1 MYEIK
6 IVTHMAAAHQLRGYE
21 GGCEK
26 LHGHNWK
33 IEVYVTGK
41 NLAQNGLLV
50 DFKRVKE
57 ATAGLLAEL
66 DHSFLNDLKPFSRIN
81 PSSENI
87 ARYIYDSLS
96 RNLNDGTVTVSKVT
110 AWESDTACA
119 TYMEP

>member
-1 MYEIK
+1 MYELK
-6 IVTHMAAAHQLRGYE
+6 IVTHMAAAHQLRDYE

-33 IEVYVTGK
+33 IEVVVEGRE
-41 NLAQNGLLV
+41 LGPNGLLI

-57 ATAGLLAEL
+57 ATAGLLQEL
-66 DHSFLNDLKPFSRIN
+66 DHSFLNDLAPFETVN

-87 ARYIYDSLS
+87 ARHIYRSLS
-96 RNLNDGTVTVSKVT
+96 RDLNDGNVKVSKVT
-110 AWESDTACA
+110 AWESETACA

>member
-1 MYEIK
+1 MYELK
-6 IVTHMAAAHQLRGYE
+6 IVTHMAAAHQLRDYE

-33 IEVYVTGK
+33 IEVHVTGRE
-41 NLAQNGLLV
+41 LGQNGLLI

-57 ATAGLLAEL
+57 ATARLMEKL
-66 DHSFLNDLKPFSRIN
+66 DHTFLNDLQPFKNVN

-87 ARYIYDSLS
+87 ARHIYQSLS
-96 RNLNDGTVTVSKVT
+96 QDLNDGNVKVSKVA
-110 AWESDTACA
+110 AWESETACA

>member
-1 MYEIK
+1 
-6 IVTHMAAAHQLRGYE
+6 MAAAHQLRDYE

-33 IEVYVTGK
+33 IEVVVEGRE
-41 NLAQNGLLV
+41 LGPNGLLI

-57 ATAGLLAEL
+57 ATAGLLQEL
-66 DHSFLNDLKPFSRIN
+66 DHSFLNDLAPFETVN

-87 ARYIYDSLS
+87 ARHIYRSLS
-96 RNLNDGTVTVSKVT
+96 RDLNDGNVKVSKVT
-110 AWESDTACA
+110 AWESETACA

>member
-1 MYEIK
+1 VYELK
-6 IVTHMAAAHQLRGYE
+6 IVTHMAAAHQLRDYE

-33 IEVYVTGK
+33 IEVVVEGRE
-41 NLAQNGLLV
+41 LGPNGLLI

-57 ATAGLLAEL
+57 ATAGLLQEL
-66 DHSFLNDLKPFSRIN
+66 DHSFLNDLAPFETVN

-87 ARYIYDSLS
+87 ARHIYRSLS
-96 RNLNDGTVTVSKVT
+96 RDLNDGNVKVSKVT
-110 AWESDTACA
+110 AWESETACA

>member
-1 MYEIK
+1 
-6 IVTHMAAAHQLRGYE
+6 MAAAHQLRDYE

-33 IEVYVTGK
+33 IEVHVTGRE
-41 NLAQNGLLV
+41 LGRNGLLI

-57 ATAGLLAEL
+57 ATARLLDEL
-66 DHSFLNDLKPFSRIN
+66 DHTFLNDLEPFKRVN

-87 ARYIYDSLS
+87 ARHIYQSLS
-96 RNLNDGTVTVSKVT
+96 RDLNDGNVKVHKIT
-110 AWESDTACA
+110 AWESETACA